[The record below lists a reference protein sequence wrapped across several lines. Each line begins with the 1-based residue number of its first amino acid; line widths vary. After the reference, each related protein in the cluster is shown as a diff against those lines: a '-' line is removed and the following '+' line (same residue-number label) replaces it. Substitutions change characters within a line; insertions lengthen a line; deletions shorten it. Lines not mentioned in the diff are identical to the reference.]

1 VSSPSPP
8 KWTPPPPGTALIQY
22 DAAIFKDSGGMG
34 AGVVAWDHLGACI
47 VAYRQYMAMLL
58 EPELA
63 EAYALRQAVSLARDE
78 GLNQV
83 IFASDCLSLIQWL

>member
-1 VSSPSPP
+1 
-8 KWTPPPPGTALIQY
+8 
-22 DAAIFKDSGGMG
+22 
-34 AGVVAWDHLGACI
+34 
-47 VAYRQYMAMLL
+47 MAMLS

-83 IFASDCLSLIQWL
+83 IFAFDCLSLIQWL